1 MCETGKEGV
10 KMTEDKAVE
19 LINEW
24 LELAKEVSDM
34 NLNRMEYDEERYE
47 YAMDRMDNGSHG
59 CYSKKNSRISRTD
72 EQKKRG
78 LNLSFDFF
86 IFDEYNEIREGTP
99 RGVASRI

>member
-1 MCETGKEGV
+1 MQWIAWMLFE
-10 KMTEDKAVE
+10 
-19 LINEW
+19 
-24 LELAKEVSDM
+24 
-34 NLNRMEYDEERYE
+34 
-47 YAMDRMDNGSHG
+47 
-59 CYSKKNSRISRTD
+59 KNSRISRTD

>member
-47 YAMDRMDNGSHG
+47 YAMDRMDVIR
-59 CYSKKNSRISRTD
+59 KKNSRISRTD

>member
-1 MCETGKEGV
+1 M
-10 KMTEDKAVE
+10 
-19 LINEW
+19 
-24 LELAKEVSDM
+24 
-34 NLNRMEYDEERYE
+34 
-47 YAMDRMDNGSHG
+47 
-59 CYSKKNSRISRTD
+59 TD